1 MYLVFTRT
9 PGESYR
15 RQHMSFLCFCD
26 AFRALIKSLVRRL
39 WLRSLHMQ
47 CPPHDK
53 KRHTT
58 TDGIETHRQINTYSA
73 AAAAAAA
80 AAQLIIKTILVLVV
94 MVDDGRRRYDH
105 ILNSRK

>member
-1 MYLVFTRT
+1 
-9 PGESYR
+9 
-15 RQHMSFLCFCD
+15 
-26 AFRALIKSLVRRL
+26 
-39 WLRSLHMQ
+39 MQ

-80 AAQLIIKTILVLVV
+80 AAAQLIIKTILVLLV
-94 MVDDGRRRYDH
+94 MEDDGKRRYDH